1 MSTIQQK
8 IKPPAWFW
16 VTAILALIWNAIGV
30 FAYLGQAFMTDEMKT
45 QLPPEQLA
53 LMESTPSWVTAA
65 FAIAVWGGLL
75 GSLALLLRKK
85 WSKPVFLTS
94 LLAILGQ
101 MAYSIFMTNAAEI
114 YGTLQGIVLPM
125 LVIFIGILLYLL
137 AGMAIRKGWMG

>member
-1 MSTIQQK
+1 
-8 IKPPAWFW
+8 
-16 VTAILALIWNAIGV
+16 
-30 FAYLGQAFMTDEMKT
+30 
-45 QLPPEQLA
+45 
-53 LMESTPSWVTAA
+53 MESTPSWVTAA

-85 WSKPVFLTS
+85 WSKPVFLIS

>member
-85 WSKPVFLTS
+85 WSKPVFLIS

-101 MAYSIFMTNAAEI
+101 MAYSIFMTNSAEI